1 MNRIRVKIDISLVN
15 ANGGLTPF
23 PTKSVD
29 YDFEA
34 GSFGDF
40 FDIDNNSRDTQISPI
55 QVDLTR
61 YKTINAVFLFANYIE
76 SDLTS
81 GIKAGDPAK
90 IQFQSK
96 LNGDWKEAEI
106 VALGGFQ
113 PEQLLIK
120 AAGTRR
126 IRVTEVISSE

>member
-1 MNRIRVKIDISLVN
+1 MNRLRVKIDISLVN
-15 ANGGLTPF
+15 ENGGLTPF

-29 YDFEA
+29 YVFEA

-40 FDIDNNSRDTQISPI
+40 FDIDNNSRDSQVTPI
-55 QVDLTR
+55 QVDLSR

-76 SDLTS
+76 ADPEN

-90 IQFQSK
+90 IQFQTK
-96 LNGDWKEAEI
+96 LNGEWKEAEV

-113 PEQLLIK
+113 PEQLFVK
-120 AAGTRR
+120 AMGTRR

>member
-1 MNRIRVKIDISLVN
+1 MNRLRVKIDIALVSE
-15 ANGGLTPF
+15 NGGLTPF
-23 PTKSVD
+23 PTKSVE

-40 FDIDNNSRDTQISPI
+40 FDIENQLRDTQITPI

-61 YKTINAVFLFANYIE
+61 YKAVNAVFLFANYID
-76 SDLTS
+76 SDPQN

-90 IQFQSK
+90 IQFQTK
-96 LNGDWKEAEI
+96 LNGEWKEAEVI
-106 VALGGFQ
+106 ALGGFQ

-120 AAGTRR
+120 AIETRR

>member
-1 MNRIRVKIDISLVN
+1 MNRLRVKIDISFVN
-15 ANGGLTPF
+15 ENGGLTPF
-23 PTKSVD
+23 PTKSID

-40 FDIDNNSRDTQISPI
+40 FDIDNRVRDTQVTPI
-55 QVDLTR
+55 QMDLAR
-61 YKTINAVFLFANYIE
+61 YKIINAVFLFANYID
-76 SDLTS
+76 SDPQN

-96 LNGDWKEAEI
+96 INGDWHEAEV

-120 AAGTRR
+120 AIGTRR